1 LNNFSEGNWII
12 FLKVFR
18 EHYKNSL
25 KNLQI
30 YRIFQNKYN
39 L

>member
-1 LNNFSEGNWII
+1 MDLENII
-12 FLKVFR
+12 KR